1 MFASWEREGSV
12 VTIDRP
18 TFGANLVRQR
28 QDMGFSTYAV
38 AQALG
43 CGLTQVR
50 RWERGEMLPS
60 LDSFVALCAVLSCC
74 PDDLLEGA
82 VRLER
87 WEITE
92 EEGGAA

>member
-1 MFASWEREGSV
+1 V

-18 TFGANLVRQR
+18 TFGQNLIRQR
-28 QDMGFSTYAV
+28 EGVGYTTYAV

-43 CGLTQVR
+43 VGLTQVR
-50 RWERGEMLPS
+50 RWEQGQTVPS
-60 LDSFVALCAVLSCC
+60 LDSLVALCAVLSCC
-74 PDDLLEGA
+74 PDDLLDGA

-87 WEITE
+87 WEVTE

>member
-1 MFASWEREGSV
+1 V
-12 VTIDRP
+12 VTIHRP
-18 TFGANLVRQR
+18 TFGRNLIRQR
-28 QDMGFSTYAV
+28 EEMRLSTYAV
-38 AQALG
+38 SQALG
-43 CGLTQVR
+43 AGLTQVR
-50 RWERGEMLPS
+50 RWERGEMVPS